1 MNRGN
6 LLVLGMGQCGNI
18 LAESMK
24 RYKNIYSTAYINS
37 SYGDLTSLKYAI
49 DGNTFIFNGADGS
62 GSNRR
67 LANEFANNDEM
78 RLSAFFTEFMQF
90 KYILIFVG
98 MGGGTGSGSLKK
110 TIEIIKEKALPHVA
124 INIVGIIPSK
134 NEDSKQLTNAL
145 ECMEDIMYL
154 YNKGYLNDV
163 KFAYNGRRKNITD
176 INKEVVTMIDKEYTM
191 KNHSIKYGSID
202 ESDLSNITLAKGYG
216 MILELPNEDLLFDEA
231 IRKAKDKSVF
241 ILPEEMICSY
251 GGINITNRYD
261 LNEISEDIIAKE
273 KLYKTINKTDSGENP
288 KIQEKNL
295 IALGGCE
302 VPLGIFYEIEKELD
316 KRVKDSLSTENVVTF
331 KSKYSSNN
339 KKENTIVEKDI
350 IQKPLITRDNNI
362 EEYDD
367 SVFDFDFDLE

>member
-37 SYGDLTSLKYAI
+37 SYGDLTNLKYAI

-62 GSNRR
+62 GSNRE

-78 RLSAFFTEFMQF
+78 RLSAFLKEFMQF
-90 KYILIFVG
+90 KYVLIFVG
-98 MGGGTGSGSLKK
+98 MGGGTGSGSFKK
-110 TIEIIKEKALPHVA
+110 TVEIIKEKALPHVD
-124 INIVGIIPSK
+124 INVVGIVPSK
-134 NEDSKQLTNAL
+134 NEDNKQLTNAL
-145 ECMEDIMYL
+145 ECMEDMLSL
-154 YNKGYLNDV
+154 YNKGYLNDI
-163 KFAYNGRRKNITD
+163 KFVYNGRRKNITD
-176 INKEVVTMIDKEYTM
+176 VNKEMIIMIDKEYTM
-191 KNHSIKYGSID
+191 KHHSIKYGSID
-202 ESDLSNITLAKGYG
+202 ESDLCNITLAKGYG

-231 IRKAKDKSVF
+231 IRKAKDRSVF

-261 LNEISEDIIAKE
+261 INEISEDIIAKE
-273 KLYKTINKTDSGENP
+273 KLYKTINKTDLEDNP

-295 IALGGCE
+295 IALGGCDI
-302 VPLGIFYEIEKELD
+302 PLGIFYEIEKELD
-316 KRVKDSLSTENVVTF
+316 KRMKDSLSTENVVTF
-331 KSKYSSNN
+331 KSKYSS
-339 KKENTIVEKDI
+339 KHAKEKNIVEKNI
-350 IQKPLITRDNNI
+350 IQKPLIARNDNI